1 MPRPGIGALLAA
13 LIVCGTFLGFL
24 GGASLLFKLHD
35 DEKRD
40 ESTLILET
48 ARAFAIVVDEEFGRI
63 EQELTGLAHADWPHS
78 GDLTAFSRLA
88 ATIAPGTQSG
98 WVTLRDRS
106 GRELVNTL
114 PSAGS
119 APLQDAELALAQ
131 DIVATRQPAVSNVFM
146 SSLTQRRVVTVAV
159 PVIDDDEVKYV
170 LEMTLPVEH
179 FEMILQR
186 GNLPPAWMAVIVD
199 RGGFI
204 AARFPPKGKR
214 GSRGRSSVLDEARRH
229 DEAAFS
235 RATFEGVPLSGAFTR
250 STLSG
255 WSVVVGIATESLEEP
270 FRRTLIALGGIAAVL
285 ALAGTIVA
293 WRTMGFITRSL
304 TSLSHAAEALGCAAM
319 PLTPRSGFREVEQI
333 GQRLREAAELL
344 EHRGAER
351 DAALASARL
360 ANESLEERVRE
371 RTHELA
377 DSNRRLT
384 EEMERRQLS
393 EEALAQKRKLE
404 AMGQL
409 TAGMAHD
416 FNNLLTVVIGNL
428 SLLGDLPANGAR
440 RRMAQALSAAEHG
453 ASLTKQLLAFSR
465 KQTLERRV
473 VNVNT
478 LITGTMPLLRQAVG
492 PLVALDIRS
501 AEGDLAIAVDSAQ
514 MELVLLNLALN
525 GRDAM
530 PEGGRLTIATE
541 LHRATKDDPNVAPGD
556 WVVIAVSDTGAG
568 MTPTVAA
575 RAFEPF
581 FTTKAAST
589 GSGLGLSVVYG
600 VIKQLGGEIALTS
613 EPGKGTTVRI
623 FLPRV
628 PADAVPVERPSTL
641 LSSAMEGARVLIVDD
656 NPEVLDLM
664 SAIMKE
670 AGYEVA
676 TAASGRAAVDVFGDG
691 RSFDLVIIDYAM
703 PEMKGTAAARAMA
716 GQRPD
721 VPFLLVSG
729 FADAV
734 PPEEW
739 AADQILPKPFRPGDL
754 RARAQKLIDRAH
766 SASAQPG

>member
-1 MPRPGIGALLAA
+1 
-13 LIVCGTFLGFL
+13 
-24 GGASLLFKLHD
+24 
-35 DEKRD
+35 
-40 ESTLILET
+40 
-48 ARAFAIVVDEEFGRI
+48 
-63 EQELTGLAHADWPHS
+63 
-78 GDLTAFSRLA
+78 
-88 ATIAPGTQSG
+88 
-98 WVTLRDRS
+98 
-106 GRELVNTL
+106 
-114 PSAGS
+114 
-119 APLQDAELALAQ
+119 
-131 DIVATRQPAVSNVFM
+131 
-146 SSLTQRRVVTVAV
+146 
-159 PVIDDDEVKYV
+159 
-170 LEMTLPVEH
+170 
-179 FEMILQR
+179 
-186 GNLPPAWMAVIVD
+186 
-199 RGGFI
+199 
-204 AARFPPKGKR
+204 
-214 GSRGRSSVLDEARRH
+214 
-229 DEAAFS
+229 
-235 RATFEGVPLSGAFTR
+235 
-250 STLSG
+250 
-255 WSVVVGIATESLEEP
+255 
-270 FRRTLIALGGIAAVL
+270 
-285 ALAGTIVA
+285 
-293 WRTMGFITRSL
+293 
-304 TSLSHAAEALGCAAM
+304 
-319 PLTPRSGFREVEQI
+319 
-333 GQRLREAAELL
+333 
-344 EHRGAER
+344 
-351 DAALASARL
+351 
-360 ANESLEERVRE
+360 
-371 RTHELA
+371 
-377 DSNRRLT
+377 
-384 EEMERRQLS
+384 
-393 EEALAQKRKLE
+393 LE

-478 LITGTMPLLRQAVG
+478 LIAGTMPLLRQAVG

-676 TAASGRAAVDVFGDG
+676 TAASGRAAVDIFGDG